1 MTSACCCCV
10 NWTGPELWAP
20 PRLYSTLLYFT
31 LLYFTLSVERPLRN
45 RRGGKRCGS
54 LWLQSGAFTAKNLL
68 PLFISCRHF
77 DPRDTAAWHQPTEGF
92 SLAPHDSCLSE
103 RETLHSPCGN
113 TAKSCKRLIPGVII
127 FILLFFNL
135 KRGLELPAGFTPD
148 ILDLFL
154 S

>member
-1 MTSACCCCV
+1 MLC
-10 NWTGPELWAP
+10 ELNRAGALS
-20 PRLYSTLLYFT
+20 RLHGSTLLYSTLLYFT
-31 LLYFTLSVERPLRN
+31 LSVKRPLRN

-54 LWLQSGAFTAKNLL
+54 FWLQSGAFTAKNLL